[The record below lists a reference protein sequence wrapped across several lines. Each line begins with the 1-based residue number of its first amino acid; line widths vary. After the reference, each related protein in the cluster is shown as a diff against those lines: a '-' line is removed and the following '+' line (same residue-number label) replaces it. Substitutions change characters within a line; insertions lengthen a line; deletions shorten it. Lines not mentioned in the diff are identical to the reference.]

1 MVDSNE
7 RIVESIKQKTLE
19 VIELI
24 DDAKSEQAGDP
35 KGDPKKVSEFK
46 RLTSLSKS
54 AFKLASGWAVKRF
67 KI

>member
-1 MVDSNE
+1 MADCKE
-7 RIVESIKQKTLE
+7 RIVENIKQKTHE

-35 KGDPKKVSEFK
+35 EGNPEKVSEFK

-54 AFKLASGWAVKRF
+54 TFKLASDWAVKRF